1 MGRFMLGCTTVV
13 ANFATGGFLFW
24 RGRRGFAC
32 SLILLAAVALADV
45 EAGDRAYDSGAF
57 PQAIAAYRESAERDP
72 TDVEARYKL
81 ARALSTLADTLDE
94 SEARSGYLEAAEHA
108 RAAIAI
114 DPEDPEAQVELA
126 RALGRFAELT
136 GPLRALDLA
145 NEVRRRLDL
154 ALELDPDHSGA
165 LHGLAMWHFN
175 VPWILGGRQDRVRPL
190 FDAAI
195 AAGPTIEGHLD
206 YGAALVELD
215 DLEGA
220 WRQLEQ
226 ALSLPVVTYL
236 DRQNRAEVQRLLDE
250 LGP

>member
-1 MGRFMLGCTTVV
+1 MKKLG
-13 ANFATGGFLFW
+13 L
-24 RGRRGFAC
+24 AC

-57 PQAIAAYRESAERDP
+57 PRAIAAYRESVERDP

-94 SEARSGYLEAAEHA
+94 SEARAGYVEAAEHA
-108 RAAIAI
+108 RAAITI

-136 GPLRALDLA
+136 GPFRALDLA
-145 NEVRRRLDL
+145 NEVRRRLEL

-195 AAGPTIEGHLD
+195 AADPTIEGHLD

-220 WRQLEQ
+220 RRQLEQ

>member
-1 MGRFMLGCTTVV
+1 MSRCMLGCTAVA
-13 ANFATGGFLFW
+13 ANFAAGGFLFW

-32 SLILLAAVALADV
+32 SLMLLAAVALADV

-57 PQAIAAYRESAERDP
+57 SQAIAAYRESAERDP

-81 ARALSTLADTLDE
+81 ARAITILADTLDE
-94 SEARSGYLEAAEHA
+94 PEARAGYMEAAEHA

-114 DPEDPEAQVELA
+114 DPEVPAAYVELA
-126 RALGRFAELT
+126 RALGRSARLT
-136 GPLRALDLA
+136 ARLRALDLV
-145 NEVRRRLDL
+145 NEMRRELER

-165 LHGLAMWHFN
+165 LHALALWHFR
-175 VPWILGGRQDRVRPL
+175 VPWVAGGRKNRIRPL

-195 AAGPTIEGHLD
+195 AAHPTIKGHLD
-206 YGAALVELD
+206 YGATLIELD

-220 WRQLEQ
+220 RRQLEQ

-236 DRQNRAEVQRLLDE
+236 DRQNRAEAQRLLDE